1 MRRRIHFAVIFLAL
15 IPAIGREGAVS
26 DVAGQLAEAGR
37 LASAG
42 NYEQAEQIYTAIAT
56 GQAGTDYGLEA
67 RERLTC
73 LYVSWGKEP
82 EAQAGLEKLV
92 ADYSQHERIATAVT
106 HVADTYR
113 ARENHQRACEIYA
126 NVIAVWPGDEHAMW
140 SQMGL
145 TISYASL
152 GNEAA
157 AQGAFEV
164 LRTGYTAQKPE
175 HISRAVCIVGDHYRK
190 IGKHKKACELYEDV
204 LTTWPE
210 AEFALWARMGEA
222 ISQINLRDF
231 EAARAA
237 VERLRGDFAEN
248 KNLSAAACFT
258 ADEYRKAGKYGYA
271 AELYDYI
278 VREHSGAEHAFWS
291 QMGLAI
297 CHMRLN
303 DDAGTTAATE
313 AIQGY
318 SGGKDER
325 IPAAIRQ
332 VADEYRSLDRHEKAF
347 ELYGYVVA
355 NYAGTQEALWSQMNL
370 AISRV
375 SFDDPNADAETE
387 RLLARNSRDPGMP
400 AAVCWVA
407 DQYRRSGRAEKAK
420 NLYDRVMAEY
430 PDTEYAMWSRMG
442 LVILDIR
449 AVQDNAVE
457 DINSVIDRLIVDFND
472 QPELANAVFQIGEQ
486 YYYMAFVDPNICQ

>member
-1 MRRRIHFAVIFLAL
+1 
-15 IPAIGREGAVS
+15 
-26 DVAGQLAEAGR
+26 
-37 LASAG
+37 
-42 NYEQAEQIYTAIAT
+42 
-56 GQAGTDYGLEA
+56 
-67 RERLTC
+67 
-73 LYVSWGKEP
+73 
-82 EAQAGLEKLV
+82 
-92 ADYSQHERIATAVT
+92 
-106 HVADTYR
+106 
-113 ARENHQRACEIYA
+113 
-126 NVIAVWPGDEHAMW
+126 
-140 SQMGL
+140 
-145 TISYASL
+145 
-152 GNEAA
+152 
-157 AQGAFEV
+157 
-164 LRTGYTAQKPE
+164 
-175 HISRAVCIVGDHYRK
+175 
-190 IGKHKKACELYEDV
+190 
-204 LTTWPE
+204 
-210 AEFALWARMGEA
+210 
-222 ISQINLRDF
+222 
-231 EAARAA
+231 
-237 VERLRGDFAEN
+237 
-248 KNLSAAACFT
+248 
-258 ADEYRKAGKYGYA
+258 
-271 AELYDYI
+271 
-278 VREHSGAEHAFWS
+278 
-291 QMGLAI
+291 
-297 CHMRLN
+297 
-303 DDAGTTAATE
+303 
-313 AIQGY
+313 
-318 SGGKDER
+318 
-325 IPAAIRQ
+325 